1 MIEPSN
7 AELQA
12 DIAHLRRDVQELTQA
27 VAGLVSV
34 WKTGVG
40 IFVLIRSTA
49 RFLGY
54 VSVIAGF
61 LYGGWRMLRAA
72 LGH

>member
-1 MIEPSN
+1 MTEPSN

-12 DIAHLRRDVQELTQA
+12 DIARLRLDVQELTQA
-27 VAGLVSV
+27 VSGLVSV

-61 LYGGWRMLRAA
+61 IYGGWRMLKTTV
-72 LGH
+72 GH

>member
-1 MIEPSN
+1 MIEPGN
-7 AELQA
+7 AELRA
-12 DIAHLRRDVQELTQA
+12 DIARLSQDVQELTQA
-27 VAGLVSV
+27 VSGLVSV

-61 LYGGWRMLRAA
+61 VYGGWRMFKAA
-72 LGH
+72 FGH

>member
-1 MIEPSN
+1 VIEPSN

-12 DIAHLRRDVQELTQA
+12 DIARLRQDVQELTQA

-40 IFVLIRSTA
+40 LFVLIRSTA

-61 LYGGWRMLRAA
+61 IYGGWRMFKAA